1 MGDIYSEL
9 LATFRHLGG
18 GMLMNR
24 LMPILVLLL
33 ALASTTARAFF
44 DPPYVTPASPT
55 PGETVWV
62 NIYAGPCDGI
72 IQMAG
77 YPKVTQQD
85 RAIRILLF
93 GVKNTCNYSTPGT
106 ATIQVGAYSAG
117 AYTLQVDLLYDN
129 WPFGYAVETLGI
141 VPFTVANSPA
151 LAVPTPVNSPLALA
165 GLILII
171 LGLTAFA
178 LRTRRTS
185 VLLIVLACAPFG
197 VRAKIAADHHTIEI
211 SLTNASGAPTP
222 AQIVDSHTASQ
233 P

>member
-1 MGDIYSEL
+1 
-9 LATFRHLGG
+9 
-18 GMLMNR
+18 MLMNR
-24 LMPILVLLL
+24 LMPVLVLLL
-33 ALASTTARAFF
+33 ALISTTARAFF

-106 ATIQVGAYSAG
+106 ATMQVGAYSAG

-141 VPFTVANSPA
+141 VPFTVASSPP
-151 LAVPTPVNSPLALA
+151 LAVPTPTNSLLALA
-165 GLILII
+165 GLILTI
-171 LGLTAFA
+171 LGLAALA
-178 LRTRRTS
+178 LRSRQPS

-197 VRAKIAADHHTIEI
+197 VRAQVAPDHDMIGIDVT
-211 SLTNASGAPTP
+211 TAPGAPKP
-222 AQIVDSHTASQ
+222 AQIVDY
-233 P
+233 